1 MLLDCET
8 GPGTWPGCAGRSGL
22 RAPTSGQRHR
32 AMSGDIGDP
41 GAVTMARALMFTWR
55 GHASRVMRRYQRTM
69 GEEGDFNEN
78 SSPFYLSF
86 SDMWVNNCR
95 LLGGNGGLVWWGT
108 RPVLGSGDQRLIPG
122 IRPVSRDMGEK
133 PIVWDIWGSGR
144 NKKWDPVFSSHDSQ
158 RNSYIPPWR
167 SYVIVGCL
175 RTNMVSDNEAYRIC
189 RTQGFYF
196 THQEPFHSDGWVP
209 TFSLTQKTLNDV
221 PLIMSHPQIKMIAQR
236 VHFHIKF

>member
-1 MLLDCET
+1 
-8 GPGTWPGCAGRSGL
+8 
-22 RAPTSGQRHR
+22 
-32 AMSGDIGDP
+32 
-41 GAVTMARALMFTWR
+41 
-55 GHASRVMRRYQRTM
+55 
-69 GEEGDFNEN
+69 
-78 SSPFYLSF
+78 
-86 SDMWVNNCR
+86 MWINNCR
-95 LLGGNGGLVWWGT
+95 LLGGNVGWVWWGT
-108 RPVLGSGDQRLIPG
+108 RPMLGSGDQRLIPG

-144 NKKWDPVFSSHDSQ
+144 NKKWDPVFSSHDSH
-158 RNSYIPPWR
+158 RNSYILPWR

-175 RTNMVSDNEAYRIC
+175 RTNMLSDNEAYRIC

-236 VHFHIKF
+236 VHFYIKQTTFKASSQSHVLWAFAKYFHPWCGIYCVAGAGRRLNYLSI